1 VAGLFA
7 LRVVAEGTD
16 ILCSTAVMIL
26 LQLSSAQCRSHRG
39 HSFKFKFENG
49 CKGRGTHDLAIG
61 SYKLG
66 FLLGYKAGFGLD
78 VIHIPTYSYLL

>member
-1 VAGLFA
+1 MAGLFA
-7 LRVVAEGTD
+7 SRVVADGTD
-16 ILCSTAVMIL
+16 NPCSTAVMSL
-26 LQLSSAQCRSHRG
+26 LQLSSAQCRSHHG
-39 HSFKFKFENG
+39 HSFKFENG

-66 FLLGYKAGFGLD
+66 FLLGYNLKAGFGLD